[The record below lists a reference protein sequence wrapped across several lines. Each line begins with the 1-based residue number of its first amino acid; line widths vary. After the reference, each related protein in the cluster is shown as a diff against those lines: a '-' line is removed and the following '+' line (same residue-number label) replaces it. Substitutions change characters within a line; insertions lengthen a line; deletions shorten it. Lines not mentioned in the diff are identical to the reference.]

1 MPYYAHIRQ
10 DENGETIYQTVA
22 EHLTGTA
29 ALCREF
35 AADFGAEADGD
46 LMGLAHDLGKCTD
59 AFQKRLL
66 EGGPVVDHTTAGMLT
81 CIRMKRP
88 SAAACVAGHHGGLL
102 DVGNLR
108 TDRAGE
114 ATLSGRFK
122 KGVEGHYL
130 ERCGESGVT
139 LPTLPPETPERDP
152 LKASFRTRM
161 LYSCLVDA
169 DFLDTERFMDG
180 ERGRGGYDDLPTLL
194 RRLKEYIAPWQNPK
208 TALNKLRCK
217 ILNSCL
223 DTGSKLKGIYTL
235 TVPTGGGKTVASL
248 AFALRHA
255 VAHGMRRV
263 IYVVLYTSIIEQN
276 AEVFR
281 EILGDGNVLEHH
293 SGVQFELSD
302 GASPEEVRRALAAE
316 NWDMP
321 VIVTTAVQFF
331 ESIYANRSSKCRKL
345 HNLADSVIIFDE
357 AQMLPLCHLRPCVA
371 AMASLAEQFRSTLVL
386 CTATQP
392 SLGDLLHTYAPS
404 CPITELCPQTAEE
417 YDSFRR
423 VTFRQE
429 GILEDDVLAEK
440 LSEHRQVLCIV
451 NSRKAAQSIFARLPQ
466 EASFHLSTLMVPAQ
480 RQTLLDEIRRRL
492 KAGEPCRVVST
503 SLIEAGVDVDFPAVY
518 RELAGL
524 DSVLQAAG
532 RCNREGKRAPE
543 ESIVTVFERA
553 ELPPMLF
560 RTAIGATREALMNSC
575 DIGARETMQNYFDAL
590 RSLSGET
597 LDKSGVIKAFEKG
610 INGCE
615 LPFRTVA
622 ENFHLIDQNTRTV
635 YVPFGGGAALIE
647 RLKAGE
653 CSKGLYRKLGRYA
666 VSVYE
671 PHFQKLYAA
680 GALLDSLYWH
690 PGLRWV
696 IDRIHVCAPI
706 RFTNIRRNEVKD
718 VISARRAKT
727 VMEKGQ
733 GELYLAASES
743 IQQRAAMVLR
753 DVHYVI
759 DAHFDMTDA
768 AAPGDNP
775 GKFQDMIKRRLE
787 KGQCY
792 SMPYFGTREFPAQF
806 RRCTELPPC
815 PDELKGTRDLG
826 WMLWD
831 LDYSDPA
838 NITPKFFRASLV
850 DGVMTVPPPNSGE
863 VRG

>member
-66 EGGPVVDHTTAGMLT
+66 EGGPVVDHTMAGMLT
-81 CIRMKRP
+81 CIKMKRP
-88 SAAACVAGHHGGLL
+88 SAAACAAGHHGGLL

-223 DTGSKLKGIYTL
+223 DTGRKPKGVYTL

-255 VAHGMRRV
+255 VAHGMKRV
-263 IYVVLYTSIIEQN
+263 IYVVPYTSIIEQN

-281 EILGDGNVLEHH
+281 GILGDGNVLEHH

-404 CPITELCPQTAEE
+404 YSKLKEAKKKDKHLDEKIRDFMCSNF
-417 YDSFRR
+417 YDIR
-423 VTFRQE
+423 TF
-429 GILEDDVLAEK
+429 GAVMTTFTKGALNCG
-440 LSEHRQVLCIV
+440 QVRGPVQLG
-451 NSRKAAQSIFARLPQ
+451 FARSIDPILPQ
-466 EASFHLSTLMVPAQ
+466 EVTITRVAITTEADAEKKNTEMGRKYIVP
-480 RQTLLDEIRRRL
+480 
-492 KAGEPCRVVST
+492 
-503 SLIEAGVDVDFPAVY
+503 Y
-518 RELAGL
+518 
-524 DSVLQAAG
+524 
-532 RCNREGKRAPE
+532 
-543 ESIVTVFERA
+543 
-553 ELPPMLF
+553 
-560 RTAIGATREALMNSC
+560 
-575 DIGARETMQNYFDAL
+575 
-590 RSLSGET
+590 
-597 LDKSGVIKAFEKG
+597 
-610 INGCE
+610 
-615 LPFRTVA
+615 
-622 ENFHLIDQNTRTV
+622 
-635 YVPFGGGAALIE
+635 
-647 RLKAGE
+647 
-653 CSKGLYRKLGRYA
+653 GLYRAEGYVSANLARKTTGFSEEDLELLWTAILNMFENDHSAARGKMAVRELIVFKHNCELGCAPAHKLFDLVKVEHKDGVTAPRSYGDYT
-666 VSVYE
+666 VSVDE
-671 PHFQKLYAA
+671 THLPS
-680 GALLDSLYWH
+680 G
-690 PGLRWV
+690 V
-696 IDRIHVCAPI
+696 TC
-706 RFTNIRRNEVKD
+706 
-718 VISARRAKT
+718 
-727 VMEKGQ
+727 
-733 GELYLAASES
+733 
-743 IQQRAAMVLR
+743 
-753 DVHYVI
+753 
-759 DAHFDMTDA
+759 
-768 AAPGDNP
+768 
-775 GKFQDMIKRRLE
+775 
-787 KGQCY
+787 
-792 SMPYFGTREFPAQF
+792 TRM
-806 RRCTELPPC
+806 
-815 PDELKGTRDLG
+815 G
-826 WMLWD
+826 
-831 LDYSDPA
+831 
-838 NITPKFFRASLV
+838 
-850 DGVMTVPPPNSGE
+850 
-863 VRG
+863 

>member
-10 DENGETIYQTVA
+10 DENGETFYQTVA
-22 EHLTGTA
+22 EHLTDTA

-35 AADFGAEADGD
+35 AADFGAGSDGE
-46 LMGLAHDLGKCTD
+46 LAGLTHDLGKCTD
-59 AFQKRLL
+59 GFQKRLL
-66 EGGPVVDHTTAGMLT
+66 ENGPIVDHATAGALLCAQQGHIFT
-81 CIRMKRP
+81 
-88 SAAACVAGHHGGLL
+88 AACVAGHHGGLQDL
-102 DVGNLR
+102 GNTRVDQTDAPTFCGRIKRGIVGHVF
-108 TDRAGE
+108 E
-114 ATLSGRFK
+114 
-122 KGVEGHYL
+122 H
-130 ERCGESGVT
+130 CGESCVT
-139 LPTLPPETPERDP
+139 LPSGFRPSVPGHDKLQI
-152 LKASFRTRM
+152 SFWTRM
-161 LYSCLVDA
+161 LYFCLVDA

-194 RRLKEYIAPWQNPK
+194 RRLKEYIAPWQEPK

-223 DTGSKLKGIYTL
+223 DTGSKPKDIYTL
-235 TVPTGGGKTVASL
+235 TVPTGSGKTVASL

-255 VAHGMRRV
+255 VAHGMKRV
-263 IYVVLYTSIIEQN
+263 IYVVPYTSIIEQN

-404 CPITELCPQTAEE
+404 CPVTELCPQTAEE

-429 GILEDDVLAEK
+429 GILEDDALAER

-635 YVPFGGGAALIE
+635 YVPFAGGAALIE

-653 CSKGLYRKLGRYA
+653 CSKELYRKLGRYA

-680 GALLDSLYWH
+680 GALLTAREVPALDEDSAILNDMSLYSETT
-690 PGLRWV
+690 GLTLE
-696 IDRIHVCAPI
+696 PE
-706 RFTNIRRNEVKD
+706 T
-718 VISARRAKT
+718 
-727 VMEKGQ
+727 
-733 GELYLAASES
+733 
-743 IQQRAAMVLR
+743 
-753 DVHYVI
+753 
-759 DAHFDMTDA
+759 
-768 AAPGDNP
+768 
-775 GKFQDMIKRRLE
+775 GKA
-787 KGQCY
+787 
-792 SMPYFGTREFPAQF
+792 EF
-806 RRCTELPPC
+806 
-815 PDELKGTRDLG
+815 
-826 WMLWD
+826 
-831 LDYSDPA
+831 
-838 NITPKFFRASLV
+838 I
-850 DGVMTVPPPNSGE
+850 
-863 VRG
+863 

>member
-1 MPYYAHIRQ
+1 MEYYAKS
-10 DENGETIYQTVA
+10 ENSQGHQETVK
-22 EHLTGTA
+22 EHLQKVA
-29 ALCREF
+29 ALAREYGEALGLAD
-35 AADFGAEADGD
+35 AAGLEGLVHDFGKYTKAFQDVWKGKRTGVDHAISGACFLECCYRGRPGSRPVIEAVNGHHAGLVAYDMIKAELHAIADD
-46 LMGLAHDLGKCTD
+46 RKQAHGNAGKTPSIENAAQLKEANA
-59 AFQKRLL
+59 AFQKDFPDFRLPKLPIPPADELESMLYTRLL
-66 EGGPVVDHTTAGMLT
+66 
-81 CIRMKRP
+81 
-88 SAAACVAGHHGGLL
+88 
-102 DVGNLR
+102 
-108 TDRAGE
+108 
-114 ATLSGRFK
+114 F
-122 KGVEGHYL
+122 
-130 ERCGESGVT
+130 
-139 LPTLPPETPERDP
+139 
-152 LKASFRTRM
+152 
-161 LYSCLVDA
+161 SCLVDA

-194 RRLKEYIAPWQNPK
+194 RRLKEYIAPWQEPK

-223 DTGSKLKGIYTL
+223 DAGSKPKGIYTL

-255 VAHGMRRV
+255 VAHGMKRV
-263 IYVVLYTSIIEQN
+263 IYVVPYTSIIEQN

-281 EILGDGNVLEHH
+281 EILGNGNVLEHH

-429 GILEDDVLAEK
+429 GILEDDALAEK

-451 NSRKAAQSIFARLPQ
+451 NSRKAAQSTFARLPQ

-635 YVPFGGGAALIE
+635 YVPFAGGAALIE

-653 CSKGLYRKLGRYA
+653 CSKELYRKLGRYA

-680 GALLDSLYWH
+680 GALLTAREVPALDEDSAILNDMSLYSETT
-690 PGLRWV
+690 GLTLE
-696 IDRIHVCAPI
+696 P
-706 RFTNIRRNEVKD
+706 E
-718 VISARRAKT
+718 
-727 VMEKGQ
+727 M
-733 GELYLAASES
+733 
-743 IQQRAAMVLR
+743 
-753 DVHYVI
+753 
-759 DAHFDMTDA
+759 
-768 AAPGDNP
+768 
-775 GKFQDMIKRRLE
+775 GKA
-787 KGQCY
+787 
-792 SMPYFGTREFPAQF
+792 EF
-806 RRCTELPPC
+806 
-815 PDELKGTRDLG
+815 
-826 WMLWD
+826 
-831 LDYSDPA
+831 
-838 NITPKFFRASLV
+838 I
-850 DGVMTVPPPNSGE
+850 
-863 VRG
+863 

>member
-223 DTGSKLKGIYTL
+223 DTGSKPKGIYTL
-235 TVPTGGGKTVASL
+235 TVPTGGGKTV
-248 AFALRHA
+248 
-255 VAHGMRRV
+255 
-263 IYVVLYTSIIEQN
+263 
-276 AEVFR
+276 
-281 EILGDGNVLEHH
+281 
-293 SGVQFELSD
+293 
-302 GASPEEVRRALAAE
+302 ASPEEVRRALAAE

-404 CPITELCPQTAEE
+404 YPITELCPQTAEE

-590 RSLSGET
+590 RSLSGAT

-680 GALLDSLYWH
+680 GALLTAREVPVLDEDSAILNDMSLYSEMT
-690 PGLRWV
+690 GLTLE
-696 IDRIHVCAPI
+696 PE
-706 RFTNIRRNEVKD
+706 T
-718 VISARRAKT
+718 
-727 VMEKGQ
+727 
-733 GELYLAASES
+733 
-743 IQQRAAMVLR
+743 
-753 DVHYVI
+753 
-759 DAHFDMTDA
+759 
-768 AAPGDNP
+768 
-775 GKFQDMIKRRLE
+775 GKA
-787 KGQCY
+787 
-792 SMPYFGTREFPAQF
+792 EF
-806 RRCTELPPC
+806 
-815 PDELKGTRDLG
+815 
-826 WMLWD
+826 
-831 LDYSDPA
+831 
-838 NITPKFFRASLV
+838 I
-850 DGVMTVPPPNSGE
+850 
-863 VRG
+863 

>member
-10 DENGETIYQTVA
+10 DENGQTIYQTVA

-35 AADFGAEADGD
+35 AADFSAGSDGE
-46 LMGLAHDLGKCTD
+46 LAGLTHDLGKCTD
-59 AFQKRLL
+59 GFQRRLL
-66 EGGPVVDHTTAGMLT
+66 ENGSVVDHATAGALLCAQQGHIFT
-81 CIRMKRP
+81 
-88 SAAACVAGHHGGLL
+88 AACVAGHHGGLQ
-102 DVGNLR
+102 DFGNTR
-108 TDRAGE
+108 VDQTDAP
-114 ATLSGRFK
+114 TFCGRIK
-122 KGVEGHYL
+122 RGIEGHVL
-130 ERCGESGVT
+130 EHCGESGVT
-139 LPTLPPETPERDP
+139 PPSGFRPSAPGHDK
-152 LKASFRTRM
+152 LKISFWTRM

-194 RRLKEYIAPWQNPK
+194 KRLEEYIAPWQNPK

-223 DTGSKLKGIYTL
+223 DTGSKPKGIYTL

-255 VAHGMRRV
+255 VAHGMKRV
-263 IYVVLYTSIIEQN
+263 IYVVPYTSIIEQN

-345 HNLADSVIIFDE
+345 HNLADSVIILDE

-404 CPITELCPQTAEE
+404 CPVTELCPQTAEE

-429 GILEDDVLAEK
+429 GILEDDALAER

-553 ELPPMLF
+553 KLPPMLF
-560 RTAIGATREALMNSC
+560 RTAIGATREALMNIC

-653 CSKGLYRKLGRYA
+653 CSKELYRKLGRYA

-680 GALLDSLYWH
+680 GALLTAREVPALDEDSAILNDMSLYSEMA
-690 PGLRWV
+690 GLTLE
-696 IDRIHVCAPI
+696 P
-706 RFTNIRRNEVKD
+706 E
-718 VISARRAKT
+718 
-727 VMEKGQ
+727 M
-733 GELYLAASES
+733 
-743 IQQRAAMVLR
+743 
-753 DVHYVI
+753 
-759 DAHFDMTDA
+759 
-768 AAPGDNP
+768 
-775 GKFQDMIKRRLE
+775 GKA
-787 KGQCY
+787 
-792 SMPYFGTREFPAQF
+792 EF
-806 RRCTELPPC
+806 
-815 PDELKGTRDLG
+815 
-826 WMLWD
+826 
-831 LDYSDPA
+831 
-838 NITPKFFRASLV
+838 I
-850 DGVMTVPPPNSGE
+850 
-863 VRG
+863 